1 MGERRALVI
10 GSQCDGL
17 PNLPLPFL
25 PELATALFEVLTDQE
40 RGGCIRARSRL
51 VVDPDLDQLVTAVNA
66 AVVAADEDEAT
77 LVVAFVGHAE
87 AVQDR
92 LYLLPRNGTSPPTMD
107 SGFLLGPRLAE
118 LIGGHANID
127 GLVLLVDACQSGVGV
142 ADLAVHAG
150 MEIAETGARVQL
162 LTATFDQAAR
172 NGCFTRTL
180 HELLRDGLADLSS
193 DYLLADA
200 VAARIADACRQQEQP
215 RLAAFQGRWQIN
227 DPGLWL
233 ARNVRAPGRWVLADT
248 DAGAQAVDLTE
259 HFAVTDSVER
269 LLAAWHSARLVTLVG
284 GAGAGKSALAAALTR
299 PELAPG
305 IVFPGLVDA
314 LAFASVSPTAA
325 EIAAALAAQL
335 GRVAGFAAA
344 AERYQARADPEDL
357 ERQDALT
364 RLVVGPLR
372 ELQVTGARR
381 LRLIVDGLDQLDG
394 AARDGVLAAAR
405 VLASEPLLSGVRMLL
420 TGRSEVLD
428 GQVLPAAVV
437 RLGAPPAEE
446 LHGYLRQRGV
456 PATLAEVIEAN
467 VRSWLDARLFAD
479 LVGGGGTAEQ
489 TAGPGTLTELYGRA
503 VAAAVGRLGAG
514 PAAAALAVLTAAG
527 AGPVLPVQLLADA
540 LGRLTATPIS
550 TKQARDLLVA
560 LGGLVIRARAGT
572 AGEHVGLFHETL
584 VGHLGTSPAA
594 DVDVPGGHQALVG
607 AVEADAAAP
616 HPVYRGYAAARLPD
630 HLWAT
635 GRYTDA
641 LSAVYTTLGHR
652 AADNAQVLFQW
663 VERATAMLG
672 PDHPQT
678 LTAANNLAYAYQAAG
693 DLGRALPLYEQTLT
707 DTRRVLGPDHPDTLA
722 AANNLASAYES
733 AGDLGRAVPLYEQ
746 TLTDTR
752 RVLGPNHPQTLT
764 AANNLAGAY
773 QAAGDL
779 GRALPLYEQTLTE
792 REQALGPDHPTVAV
806 VLYRLAGVQLAL
818 GDAAAAVRG
827 LHRAVRVDQDAYGYD
842 HPEVAIGLEALAVAE
857 EVANDN
863 TAALTSLRK
872 ALEIRL
878 TADGPDAP
886 SVAKLR
892 ERIGALQAE

>member
-1 MGERRALVI
+1 
-10 GSQCDGL
+10 
-17 PNLPLPFL
+17 
-25 PELATALFEVLTDQE
+25 
-40 RGGCIRARSRL
+40 
-51 VVDPDLDQLVTAVNA
+51 
-66 AVVAADEDEAT
+66 
-77 LVVAFVGHAE
+77 
-87 AVQDR
+87 
-92 LYLLPRNGTSPPTMD
+92 MD

-150 MEIAETGARVQL
+150 VEIAEAGTRVQL
-162 LTATFDQAAR
+162 LTATFNQAAR
-172 NGCFTRTL
+172 DGCFTRTL
-180 HELLRDGLADLSS
+180 HGLLRDGLADLSG

-200 VAARIADACRQQEQP
+200 VAARIADACREQEQP
-215 RLAAFQGRWQIN
+215 RLAAFQGRWQVS

-233 ARNVRAPGRWVLADT
+233 ARNVRAPGRWVLAGT
-248 DAGAQAVDLTE
+248 DAGAQAVDLTA
-259 HFAVTDSVER
+259 HFAVTGTVER

-314 LAFASVSPTAA
+314 LVFASVSPTAT
-325 EIAAALAAQL
+325 EMAAALAAQL
-335 GRVAGFAAA
+335 GRVAGFAEA
-344 AERYQARADPEDL
+344 AELYRARADPKDL
-357 ERQDALT
+357 DRQDALT

-394 AARDGVLAAAR
+394 TARDGVIAAAR
-405 VLASEPLLSGVRMLL
+405 TLASEPLLSGVRVLL
-420 TGRSEVLD
+420 TGRPE
-428 GQVLPAAVV
+428 GLPTPALPGDVV
-437 RLGAPPAEE
+437 RLGTPPAEE
-446 LHGYLRQRGV
+446 LHGYLRDRGV
-456 PATLAEVIEAN
+456 PAALADVIEGN

-479 LVGGGGTAEQ
+479 LVAGGGATEQATA
-489 TAGPGTLTELYGRA
+489 PGTVDELYRRT
-503 VAAAVGRLGAG
+503 VSAAVDRLGAD
-514 PAAAALAVLTAAG
+514 PATAVLAVLTAAG
-527 AGPVLPVQLLADA
+527 AGPSLPVQLLADA
-540 LGRLTATPIS
+540 LSRLTAVPIS
-550 TKQARDLLVA
+550 VKQARDLLVP
-560 LGGLVIRARAGT
+560 LGGLVVRARAGT
-572 AGEHVGLFHETL
+572 AGEHVGLFHDTL
-584 VGHLGTSPAA
+584 VDHLGTSPAV
-594 DVDVPGGHQALVG
+594 DVDVPGGHLALVA
-607 AVEADAAAP
+607 AVEADGATP
-616 HPVYRGYAAARLPD
+616 QPVYRGYAAAHLPD
-630 HLWAT
+630 HLWAI

-641 LSAVYTTLGHR
+641 LSAVYTALGHR
-652 AADNAQVLFQW
+652 AADNAQVLSRW
-663 VERATAMLG
+663 VERATATLGPDHPQTLTSANNLAGAYQAAGDVGRAIALYEQTLADTRRVLG

-678 LTAANNLAYAYQAAG
+678 LTAANNLAGAYQAAG

-707 DTRRVLGPDHPDTLA
+707 DTRRVLGPDHP
-722 AANNLASAYES
+722 
-733 AGDLGRAVPLYEQ
+733 Q
-746 TLTDTR
+746 TLT
-752 RVLGPNHPQTLT
+752 G
-764 AANNLAGAY
+764 ANNLAGAY
-773 QAAGDL
+773 RAAGDL

-842 HPEVAIGLEALAVAE
+842 HPEVAIDLEALAVAE

-863 TAALTSLRK
+863 AAALTSLRK

-878 TADGPDAP
+878 TAGGPDAP